1 MPITKRKAAGGRAGK
16 KTVKPASKLK
26 SKLPIKRSIPAAAV
40 QQQQQQAAA
49 GGNSGKGTQG
59 VAATGSAPAA
69 TEVPISPVTG
79 LPTRTKVHLP
89 IKGFGRLNAFQV
101 LENLY
106 GHSAQDL
113 KRILEYEERHQNR
126 RMVIDR
132 INDLL
137 RRIK

>member
-40 QQQQQQAAA
+40 QQQQATA

>member
-1 MPITKRKAAGGRAGK
+1 MPITKRKTAGARAGK
-16 KTVKPASKLK
+16 KAVNPAAKLK
-26 SKLPIKRSIPAAAV
+26 AKLPIKRSIPASAE
-40 QQQQQQAAA
+40 QQQQRA
-49 GGNSGKGTQG
+49 GTAGSPSKGAQG
-59 VAATGSAPAA
+59 MAATASAPAA

>member
-1 MPITKRKAAGGRAGK
+1 MPITKRKTAGVRAGK
-16 KTVKPASKLK
+16 KAIKPAAKMK
-26 SKLPIKRSIPAAAV
+26 AKLPIKRSIPAAAV
-40 QQQQQQAAA
+40 QQQQQAGA
-49 GGNSGKGTQG
+49 GGNSGKGAQG
-59 VAATGSAPAA
+59 VAAGSSAA
-69 TEVPISPVTG
+69 AAEAPISPVTG

-137 RRIK
+137 RRVK